1 MTAFL
6 LAAVV
11 NGRAAADSARRSVS
25 PWPPWMVPDAEHLGV
40 TLVRLAL
47 TIAAV
52 WVVQRIAFLLIRRAE
67 RWLIRA
73 AREERHG
80 EQRAKT
86 VGQLFRNAVTAVV
99 VVWGIVH
106 SLEILGWDL
115 KPLLVGASIIGA
127 ALGFGAQ
134 FLVRDVIAGAFIFI
148 EDQFAVGDTIEVNG
162 QAATVEAVTLR
173 ATRLRDFH
181 GRELHVPNGE
191 MKVIVNSSRGWS
203 RAVVDVALA
212 PGQDLARALHA
223 AESVAQELNDDARWR
238 GMLVEPIEV
247 IGFERVGPDGVVLR
261 AVGRANPGGDAAR
274 LSREL
279 RLRLL
284 QRWQK
289 DGIRTAPEPA
299 ITMRPLE
306 PPMAPPIAPPPGT
319 AV

>member
-1 MTAFL
+1 MIAFL
-6 LAAVV
+6 LAAAA
-11 NGRAAADSARRSVS
+11 NGRAAADTARRAAS
-25 PWPPWMVPDAEHLGV
+25 PWPQWLVPDAEYLGV

-47 TIAAV
+47 TLAAV
-52 WVVQRIAFLLIRRAE
+52 WVAQRVFFLLIRRAE
-67 RWLIRA
+67 KWLIGA
-73 AREERHG
+73 ASDKRQG

-86 VGQLFRNAVTAVV
+86 VGQLFRNAITVIVV
-99 VVWGIVH
+99 AWGVVH

-115 KPLLVGASIIGA
+115 KPFLVGASIFGA

-148 EDQFAVGDTIEVNG
+148 DDQFAVGDTIEVNG

-191 MKVIVNSSRGWS
+191 MKIIVNHSRGWS
-203 RAVVDVALA
+203 RAVVDLALA

-223 AESVAQELNDDARWR
+223 AESVAQEINTDPQWHGL
-238 GMLVEPIEV
+238 LVEPLEV

-261 AVGRANPGGDAAR
+261 AVGRAHPGGDAAR

-284 QRWQK
+284 QRWQRE
-289 DGIRTAPEPA
+289 GIRTAPEPPIA
-299 ITMRPLE
+299 MRPPE
-306 PPMAPPIAPPPGT
+306 PPAAPTPGT
-319 AV
+319 AG

>member
-1 MTAFL
+1 MIAFL
-6 LAAVV
+6 LAAAP
-11 NGRAAADSARRSVS
+11 NGRAVADSARRAAS
-25 PWPPWMVPDAEHLGV
+25 PWPAWLVPDAEHLGV

-52 WVVQRIAFLLIRRAE
+52 WVAQRVFFLLIRRAE
-67 RWLIRA
+67 KWLIQA
-73 AREERHG
+73 ARDKHQG

-86 VGQLFRNAVTAVV
+86 VGQLFRNAITTMVV
-99 VVWGIVH
+99 AWGIVH
-106 SLEILGWDL
+106 ALEILGWDL

-162 QAATVEAVTLR
+162 QPATVEAVTLR

-191 MKVIVNSSRGWS
+191 MKILVNHSRGWA

-223 AESVAQELNDDARWR
+223 AESVAQEINTDPHWR
-238 GMLVEPIEV
+238 SMLVEPLEV

-261 AVGRANPGGDAAR
+261 AMGRSHPGGDAAR

-289 DGIRTAPEPA
+289 EGIRTTTEPV
-299 ITMRPLE
+299 
-306 PPMAPPIAPPPGT
+306 PPPVRLAEAQPQPPT
-319 AV
+319 S